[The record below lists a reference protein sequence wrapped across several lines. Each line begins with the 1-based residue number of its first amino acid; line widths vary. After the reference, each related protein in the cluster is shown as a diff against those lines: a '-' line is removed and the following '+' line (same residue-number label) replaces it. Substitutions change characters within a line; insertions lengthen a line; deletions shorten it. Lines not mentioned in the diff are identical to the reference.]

1 MRRTAIL
8 LSALFGSLAFSQETL
23 IKVRVE
29 EEGGKEAT
37 LPVEVKKRTPKT
49 ETTVK
54 EEELKVRSGA
64 GGVNIFKAIE
74 LTPSLN
80 AQTDDAYGL
89 GGGTVRL
96 RGFDNT
102 QIGVTI
108 DDMPLNDSGNF
119 ALYPHEYADV
129 ENLESITVERGAV
142 SKRSPF
148 YVEIG
153 GAIRIRTRPPANKFG
168 ITLSEKYG
176 SFNFMKHFIR
186 LDTGYLLGNRNLP
199 KLFVSYSH
207 TEADKWKGPGKYPDY
222 RDHYTVG
229 ISHKVGRL
237 FWEFYYDK
245 NVQLNYF
252 YRGFNYGELSTMFRR
267 GDYNDSLIYNPLNP
281 SGNVDHNRFYYKF
294 YKNPYTNQQLRANIE
309 LDITNSVKLSLKP
322 YMWIGR
328 GSGTSAITRNNPP
341 SPRPPV
347 PPSERPLLYFR
358 ESFNYTDRP
367 GVIAELKFELPKD
380 SRLFLGYWY
389 EYADL
394 KQWQP
399 HRRVIVNS
407 DGTFTLVDNVNVFYY
422 GYIQRTK
429 TTTNTPYLFLESK
442 GLLDK
447 MDINLGVR
455 FASVKRNF
463 KSYIATS
470 QLLPYYPEDG
480 VYDDPSLTL
489 DPNGSYEKTYRKILP
504 SFGVGYQFTNFA
516 YGYFAYAKNFRV
528 PQNFLGTIPSG
539 VTAQDVANQLK
550 PEEADNYDL
559 GLRFDFDKFYIA
571 PSVYYVKYKNRL
583 IRIADPTDPTL
594 IYLRNA
600 GKVDAYGAELELGFV
615 PVSSVSI
622 YTSLSYNKAKFKD
635 DYVVYDLTNNSIS
648 ANIKDKTVPDTPKYM
663 VKLGGRFELMGF
675 RISPSVQYIGSRYGN
690 LTNTERVSPYTLVNL
705 NVQRKVYKGI
715 DLFVDVVNLT
725 DKKYV
730 ARISPGI
737 TYGNYYA
744 GAPFTISAGLSGRF

>member
-1 MRRTAIL
+1 MKKTAVL

-29 EEGGKEAT
+29 EEGGKEAI
-37 LPVEVKKRTPKT
+37 LPVEVKRRTPKT

-64 GGVNIFKAIE
+64 GSVNVFKAIE

-80 AQTDDAYGL
+80 IQTDDAYGL
-89 GGGTVRL
+89 GGGAIRL
-96 RGFDNT
+96 RGFDET

-108 DDMPLNDSGNF
+108 DDMPLSDSGNF
-119 ALYPHEYADV
+119 RLYPHEYADV

-142 SKRSPF
+142 SKRNPF

-153 GAIRIRTRPPANKFG
+153 GAIRVRTRPPANKFG
-168 ITLSEKYG
+168 ITLSGKYG
-176 SFNFMKHFIR
+176 SFDFKRYFIR
-186 LDTGYLLGNRNLP
+186 LDTGYLLGNRKLP

-207 TEADKWKGPGKYPDY
+207 TEADKWKGPGKHPEY

-245 NVQLNYF
+245 NVQLNFF
-252 YRGFNYGELSTMFRR
+252 YRGFSFSELRDDRIFRR
-267 GDYNDSLIYNPLNP
+267 RDYNDKLLFPNTGANLNE
-281 SGNVDHNRFYYKF
+281 NVNYYEF
-294 YKNPYTNQQLRANIE
+294 WKNPYTNQQLRANIE
-309 LDITNSVKLSLKP
+309 LDITSSVKLNLKP

-328 GSGTSAITRNNPP
+328 GSGTSATRSGANIF
-341 SPRPPV
+341 
-347 PPSERPLLYFR
+347 FR

-394 KQWQP
+394 KQWRP
-399 HRRVIVNS
+399 SRRVIVNP
-407 DGTFTLVDNVNVFYY
+407 DGTFTLDNVNNFRYDF
-422 GYIQRTK
+422 IQRTK
-429 TTTNTPYLFLESK
+429 TITNTPYLFLESK

-455 FASVKRNF
+455 FASVKRDF
-463 KSYIATS
+463 KSYRTAG
-470 QLLPYYPEDG
+470 LPYYPEDG
-480 VYDDPSLTL
+480 VYDDPRLTL
-489 DPNGSYEKTYRKILP
+489 DSNGSYEKTYRKTLP
-504 SFGVGYQFTNFA
+504 SFGIGYQFTNFA

-528 PQNFLGTIPSG
+528 PQNFLGTIPSS
-539 VTAQDVANQLK
+539 VSAQFVADQLK

-571 PSVYYVKYKNRL
+571 PSVYYVNYKNRL
-583 IRIADPTDPTL
+583 IRIADPTDPNL

-615 PVSSVSI
+615 PVRRVSI
-622 YTSLSYNKAKFKD
+622 YTSFSYNEAKFKD
-635 DYVVYDLTNNSIS
+635 ENFFDGNTRF
-648 ANIKDKTVPDTPKYM
+648 NIKDKTVPDTPEYM
-663 VKLGGRFELMGF
+663 VKLGGRFQVIGF
-675 RISPSVQYIGSRYGN
+675 RISPSIQYIGSRYGN
-690 LTNTERVSPYTLVNL
+690 LINTEKVFSYTLVNL
-705 NVQRKVYKGI
+705 NVQRRIYKGI
-715 DLFVDVVNLT
+715 DLLVDVVNLT

-730 ARISPGI
+730 GRISPG
-737 TYGNYYA
+737 TTSGTYYA
-744 GAPFTISAGLSGRF
+744 GAPFTISAGLRGRF

>member
-1 MRRTAIL
+1 MRTTAIL

-29 EEGGKEAT
+29 EEGGKEDI
-37 LPVEVKKRTPKT
+37 LPVEVKRRTPKT

-64 GGVNIFKAIE
+64 GSVNIFKAIE

-80 AQTDDAYGL
+80 IQTDDAYGL

-96 RGFDNT
+96 RGFDDT

-108 DDMPLNDSGNF
+108 DDMPLSDSGNF
-119 ALYPHEYADV
+119 RLYPHEYADV

-153 GAIRIRTRPPANKFG
+153 GAIRVRTRPPANKFG

-176 SFNFMKHFIR
+176 SFDFKRHFIR

-199 KLFVSYSH
+199 KLFASYSH
-207 TEADKWKGPGKYPDY
+207 TEADKWKGPGKHPEY

-252 YRGFNYGELSTMFRR
+252 YRGFSFNELSNDRIFRR
-267 GDYNDSLIYNPLNP
+267 RDYNDRLLFPNTGANLNE
-281 SGNVDHNRFYYKF
+281 NVNYYEF
-294 YKNPYTNQQLRANIE
+294 WKNPYTNQQLRANIE

-328 GSGTSAITRNNPP
+328 GSGTSATTATISGT
-341 SPRPPV
+341 PR
-347 PPSERPLLYFR
+347 LFFR
-358 ESFNYTDRP
+358 EAFNYTDRP

-380 SRLFLGYWY
+380 SRLFLGYWH

-394 KQWQP
+394 KQWRP
-399 HRRVIVNS
+399 SRRVEVNP
-407 DGTFTLVDNVNVFYY
+407 DGTFTLNNVANFRYD
-422 GYIQRTK
+422 YIQRTK
-429 TTTNTPYLFLESK
+429 TITNTPYLFFESK

-455 FASVKRNF
+455 FASVKRDF
-463 KSYIATS
+463 KDYQTS
-470 QLLPYYPEDG
+470 GRPYYPEDG
-480 VYDDPSLTL
+480 VYDDPGLTL
-489 DPNGSYEKTYRKILP
+489 NPNRSYEKTYRKTLP

-516 YGYFAYAKNFRV
+516 YSYFAYAKNFRV
-528 PQNFLGTIPSG
+528 PQNFLGTIPSS
-539 VTAQDVANQLK
+539 VSAQFVADQLK

-571 PSVYYVKYKNRL
+571 PSVYYVKYKDRL
-583 IRIADPTDPTL
+583 IRTTDPNDPTL

-615 PVSSVSI
+615 PVRRVSI
-622 YTSLSYNKAKFKD
+622 YASFSYNEAKFKD
-635 DYVVYDLTNNSIS
+635 EKFEGTID
-648 ANIKDKTVPDTPKYM
+648 IKDKTVPDTPERM
-663 VKLGGRFELMGF
+663 IKLGGRFELLGF

-690 LTNTERVSPYTLVNL
+690 FTNTERVSPYTLVNL
-705 NVQRKVYKGI
+705 NVQRRIYKGI
-715 DLFVDVVNLT
+715 DLLVDVVNLT

-730 ARISPGI
+730 GRISPG
-737 TYGNYYA
+737 TTSGTYYA
-744 GAPFTISAGLSGRF
+744 GAPFTISAGLRGRF

>member
-1 MRRTAIL
+1 MKRTAIL

-29 EEGGKEAT
+29 EEGGKEAI
-37 LPVEVKKRTPKT
+37 LPVEVKRRTPKT

-64 GGVNIFKAIE
+64 GSVNVFKAIE

-80 AQTDDAYGL
+80 IQTDDAYGL
-89 GGGTVRL
+89 GGGTIKL
-96 RGFDNT
+96 RGFDDT

-119 ALYPHEYADV
+119 RLYPHEYADV

-142 SKRSPF
+142 SKRNPF

-153 GAIRIRTRPPANKFG
+153 GAIRVRTKPPANKFG

-176 SFNFMKHFIR
+176 SFNFMRHFIR

-207 TEADKWKGPGKYPDY
+207 TEADKWKGPGKHPEY
-222 RDHYTVG
+222 RDHYAVG

-245 NVQLNYF
+245 NVQLNFF
-252 YRGFNYGELSTMFRR
+252 YRGFSFSELSDDRIFRR
-267 GDYNDSLIYNPLNP
+267 KDYNDRLLFPNTGANLNE
-281 SGNVDHNRFYYKF
+281 NVNYYEF
-294 YKNPYTNQQLRANIE
+294 WKNPYTNQQLRANIE

-328 GSGTSAITRNNPP
+328 GSGTRAIIRTTP
-341 SPRPPV
+341 SPAR
-347 PPSERPLLYFR
+347 LYFR

-399 HRRVIVNS
+399 HRRVDVHP
-407 DGTFTLVDNVNVFYY
+407 DGTFTLNESDSFY

-429 TTTNTPYLFLESK
+429 TITNTPYLFFESK

-455 FASVKRNF
+455 FASVTRNF
-463 KSYIATS
+463 KNYRTTG
-470 QLLPYYPEDG
+470 LPYYPEDG
-480 VYDDPSLTL
+480 VYDDPRLTL
-489 DPNGSYEKTYRKILP
+489 DPRLSYEKTYRKTLP

-539 VTAQDVANQLK
+539 VSAQFVADQLK

-559 GLRFDFDKFYIA
+559 GLRLDFDKFYIA
-571 PSVYYVKYKNRL
+571 PSVYYVKYKDRL
-583 IRIADPTDPTL
+583 IRIADPNDPTL

-600 GKVDAYGAELELGFV
+600 GKVDAYGAELELGIV
-615 PVSSVSI
+615 PVRRVSI
-622 YTSLSYNKAKFKD
+622 YTSFSYNEAKFKD
-635 DYVVYDLTNNSIS
+635 ESFFDGNTRY
-648 ANIKDKTVPDTPKYM
+648 NIKDKTVPDTPEYM

-690 LTNTERVSPYTLVNL
+690 LINTEKVPSYTLVNL
-705 NVQRKVYKGI
+705 NVQRRIYKGI
-715 DLFVDVVNLT
+715 NLLVDVVNLT

-730 ARISPGI
+730 GRISPG
-737 TYGNYYA
+737 TERGTYYA
-744 GAPFTISAGLSGRF
+744 GAPFTISVGLRGRF

>member
-1 MRRTAIL
+1 L
-8 LSALFGSLAFSQETL
+8 
-23 IKVRVE
+23 
-29 EEGGKEAT
+29 
-37 LPVEVKKRTPKT
+37 
-49 ETTVK
+49 
-54 EEELKVRSGA
+54 
-64 GGVNIFKAIE
+64 NI
-74 LTPSLN
+74 
-80 AQTDDAYGL
+80 QTDDAYGL
-89 GGGTVRL
+89 GGGTIRL
-96 RGFDNT
+96 RGFDDT

-108 DDMPLNDSGNF
+108 DDMPLNDSGNYR
-119 ALYPHEYADV
+119 LYPHEYADM

-142 SKRSPF
+142 SKRNPF
-148 YVEIG
+148 YVEVG
-153 GAIRIRTRPPANKFG
+153 GAIRVRTRPPANKFR
-168 ITLSEKYG
+168 ITFSEKYG
-176 SFNFMKHFIR
+176 SFNFKRHFIR

-207 TEADKWKGPGKYPDY
+207 TEADKWKGPGKHPEY
-222 RDHYTVG
+222 RDHYAVG

-252 YRGFNYGELSTMFRR
+252 YREFKFNELSDDSIFRR
-267 GDYNDSLIYNPLNP
+267 RDYNDRLIYDPNNP
-281 SGNVDHNRFYYKF
+281 SGDVNHNRDYYEF
-294 YKNPYTNQQLRANIE
+294 HKNPYTNQQLRANIE
-309 LDITNSVKLSLKP
+309 LDITSSVKLNLKP

-328 GSGTSAITRNNPP
+328 GSGTRGVISGTP
-341 SPRPPV
+341 
-347 PPSERPLLYFR
+347 ERVFFR

-399 HRRVIVNS
+399 HRLVRVNP
-407 DGTFTLVDNVNVFYY
+407 DGTFTLDNATNFYY

-429 TTTNTPYLFLESK
+429 TITNTPYLFLESK

-455 FASVKRNF
+455 FASVKRDF
-463 KSYIATS
+463 KDYDRTGV
-470 QLLPYYPEDG
+470 PYYPKDG
-480 VYDDPSLTL
+480 VYNHPGLTVN
-489 DPNGSYEKTYRKILP
+489 PNGSYEKTYRKTLP

-528 PQNFLGTIPSG
+528 PQNFIGRITGTG
-539 VTAQDVANQLK
+539 VTARDVADRLK

-571 PSVYYVKYKNRL
+571 PSVYNVKYKNRL
-583 IRIADPTDPTL
+583 IRIADPNDSSK

-615 PVSSVSI
+615 PVRRVSI
-622 YTSLSYNKAKFKD
+622 YTSFSYNEAKFKD
-635 DYVVYDLTNNSIS
+635 DYVVYDLTRNDRR
-648 ANIKDKTVPDTPKYM
+648 ANVKDKTVPDTPERM
-663 VKLGGRFELMGF
+663 IKLGGRFELMGF

-705 NVQRKVYKGI
+705 NVQRRIYKGI
-715 DLFVDVVNLT
+715 DLLVDVVNLT

-730 ARISPGI
+730 GRISPGVTEG
-737 TYGNYYA
+737 TYFA
-744 GAPFTISAGLSGRF
+744 GAPFTISAGLRGRF

>member
-1 MRRTAIL
+1 MRRTAVL

-29 EEGGKEAT
+29 EEGGKEAI
-37 LPVEVKKRTPKT
+37 LPVEVKRRTPKT

-176 SFNFMKHFIR
+176 SFNFKKHFIR
-186 LDTGYLLGNRNLP
+186 LDTGYLLGNKDLP

-229 ISHKVGRL
+229 ISHKIGRL

-252 YRGFNYGELSTMFRR
+252 YKGFSFSELSNDSIFRR
-267 GDYNDSLIYNPLNP
+267 RDYNDRLLLPNTGTNLSQ
-281 SGNVDHNRFYYKF
+281 NVYYYKF
-294 YKNPYTNQQLRANIE
+294 WKNPYTNQQLRANIE

-328 GSGTSAITRNNPP
+328 GSGTSAASSSGN
-341 SPRPPV
+341 
-347 PPSERPLLYFR
+347 LFFK

-367 GVIAELKFELPKD
+367 GAIAELKFELPKD

-399 HRRVIVNS
+399 QRRVVVNP
-407 DGTFTLVDNVNVFYY
+407 DGTFTLNNVTGFQYN
-422 GYIQRTK
+422 YIQRTK
-429 TTTNTPYLFLESK
+429 TITNTPYLFFESK
-442 GLLDK
+442 GLLGK

-455 FASVKRNF
+455 FESVKRNF
-463 KSYIATS
+463 KSYRTTG
-470 QLLPYYPEDG
+470 LPYYPEDG
-480 VYDDPSLTL
+480 VYDDPRLTL
-489 DPNGSYEKTYRKILP
+489 DPSKSYEKTYRKTLP

-516 YGYFAYAKNFRV
+516 YGYFAYAKNFRA
-528 PQNFLGTIPSG
+528 PQNFLGTIPSS
-539 VTAQDVANQLK
+539 VSAQFVADQLK

-571 PSVYYVKYKNRL
+571 PSVYYVKYKNRI
-583 IRIADPTDPTL
+583 IRIADPKDPNL
-594 IYLRNA
+594 IYVRNA
-600 GKVDAYGAELELGFV
+600 GKVDAYGAELELGIV

-622 YTSLSYNKAKFKD
+622 YASFSYNKAKFKEEKN
-635 DYVVYDLTNNSIS
+635 YDVNPPVE
-648 ANIKDKTVPDTPKYM
+648 IKDKTVPDTPEYM
-663 VKLGGRFELMGF
+663 AKLGGRLELMGF
-675 RISPSVQYIGSRYGN
+675 RISPSVEYIGSRYGN
-690 LTNTERVSPYTLVNL
+690 LINTEKVSSYTLVNL

-730 ARISPGI
+730 GRISPG
-737 TYGNYYA
+737 TTSGTYYA
-744 GAPFTISAGLSGRF
+744 GAPFTISVGLSGRF

>member
-1 MRRTAIL
+1 MRRTAVL

-29 EEGGKEAT
+29 EEGGKEAI

-64 GGVNIFKAIE
+64 GSVNIFKAIE

-80 AQTDDAYGL
+80 IQTDDAYGL

-96 RGFDNT
+96 RGFDDT

-119 ALYPHEYADV
+119 RLYPHEYADM

-142 SKRSPF
+142 SKRNPF
-148 YVEIG
+148 YVEVG
-153 GAIRIRTRPPANKFG
+153 GAIRVRTRPPANKFG

-176 SFNFMKHFIR
+176 SFNFMRHFIR

-207 TEADKWKGPGKYPDY
+207 TEANKWKGPGKHPEY

-252 YRGFNYGELSTMFRR
+252 YRDFKFNELSKDSIFRR
-267 GDYNDSLIYNPLNP
+267 RDYHNDRLIYPNDATTVEHNLN
-281 SGNVDHNRFYYKF
+281 YYKF

-309 LDITNSVKLSLKP
+309 LDITSSVKLSLKP

-328 GSGTSAITRNNPP
+328 GSGTSAKKSDT
-341 SPRPPV
+341 SPRIF
-347 PPSERPLLYFR
+347 FR

-367 GVIAELKFELPKD
+367 GAIAELKFELPKD

-394 KQWQP
+394 KRWQP
-399 HRRVIVNS
+399 SREVIVNP
-407 DGTFTLVDNVNVFYY
+407 DGTFTLSLAGFRYS
-422 GYIQRTK
+422 YIERTK
-429 TTTNTPYLFLESK
+429 TITNTPYLFFESK

-455 FASVKRNF
+455 FQSVKRNY
-463 KSYIATS
+463 KSYDTS
-470 QLLPYYPEDG
+470 GLPYYPEDG
-480 VYDDPSLTL
+480 VYDDPRLTV
-489 DPNGSYEKTYRKILP
+489 DQNKSYEKTYRKTLP

-516 YGYFAYAKNFRV
+516 YGYFAYAKNLKV
-528 PQNFLGTIPSG
+528 PQNYFGRITG
-539 VTAQDVANQLK
+539 AKAQDVANQLK

-583 IRIADPTDPTL
+583 IRIADPNNPGD

-615 PVSSVSI
+615 PVRRVSI
-622 YTSLSYNKAKFKD
+622 YASFSYNKAKFKD
-635 DYVVYDLTNNSIS
+635 EYVVYDPDRDDIS
-648 ANIKDKTVPDTPKYM
+648 GNIKDKTVPDTPEYM

-690 LTNTERVSPYTLVNL
+690 LINTEKVSSYTLVNL
-705 NVQRKVYKGI
+705 NAQRKIYKGI

-730 ARISPGI
+730 GRINPGI
-737 TYGNYYA
+737 TEGKYYA
-744 GAPFTISAGLSGRF
+744 GAPFTISVGLRGRF

>member
-1 MRRTAIL
+1 MKRTAVL

-29 EEGGKEAT
+29 EEDGKEAI
-37 LPVEVKKRTPKT
+37 LPVEVKRRTPKT

-54 EEELKVRSGA
+54 EEELKVRAGA
-64 GGVNIFKAIE
+64 GGANIFKAIE

-80 AQTDDAYGL
+80 IQTDDAYGL
-89 GGGTVRL
+89 GGGAIRL
-96 RGFDNT
+96 RGFDDT

-119 ALYPHEYADV
+119 RLYPHEYADM

-148 YVEIG
+148 YVEVG
-153 GAIRIRTRPPANKFG
+153 GAIRIRTRPPADKFG
-168 ITLSEKYG
+168 ITLSGKYG
-176 SFNFMKHFIR
+176 SFNFKRYFIR

-207 TEADKWKGPGKYPDY
+207 TEADKWKGPGKHPEY
-222 RDHYTVG
+222 RDHYTLG

-252 YRGFNYGELSTMFRR
+252 YRGFRFNELSDDRIFRR
-267 GDYNDSLIYNPLNP
+267 RDYNDRLTGDPRQDVNY
-281 SGNVDHNRFYYKF
+281 FEF
-294 YKNPYTNQQLRANIE
+294 WKNPYTNQQLRANIE
-309 LDITNSVKLSLKP
+309 LDITSSVKLNLKP

-328 GSGTSAITRNNPP
+328 GSGTAGIIRTIGGT
-341 SPRPPV
+341 PR
-347 PPSERPLLYFR
+347 LFFR

-380 SRLFLGYWY
+380 SRLFLGYWH

-394 KQWQP
+394 KQWRP
-399 HRRVIVNS
+399 ERMVRVNP
-407 DGTFTLVDNVNVFYY
+407 DGTFSLDNVTNFRYD
-422 GYIQRTK
+422 YIQRTK
-429 TTTNTPYLFLESK
+429 TITNTPYLFFESK

-455 FASVKRNF
+455 FASVKRDF
-463 KSYIATS
+463 KSYRTTG
-470 QLLPYYPEDG
+470 LPYYPQDG
-480 VYDDPSLTL
+480 VYDDPRLTL
-489 DPNGSYEKTYRKILP
+489 DPRLSYEKTYRKTLP

-516 YGYFAYAKNFRV
+516 YGYFAYARNFRV
-528 PQNFLGTIPSG
+528 PQNFIGAIPAG
-539 VTAQDVANQLK
+539 VSAQFVVDQLK

-583 IRIADPTDPTL
+583 IRTADPEDPNL

-600 GKVDAYGAELELGFV
+600 GKVDAYGAELELGIV
-615 PVSSVSI
+615 PVRRVSI
-622 YTSLSYNKAKFKD
+622 YTSFSYNEAKFKD
-635 DYVVYDLTNNSIS
+635 ENFYDGTTRY
-648 ANIKDKTVPDTPKYM
+648 NIKDKTVPDTPKYM
-663 VKLGGRFELMGF
+663 VKLGGRFKLMGF

-690 LTNTERVSPYTLVNL
+690 LINTEKVSPYTLVNL
-705 NVQRKVYKGI
+705 NVQRKIYKGI
-715 DLFVDVVNLT
+715 DLLVDVVNLT

-730 ARISPGI
+730 GRISPGTTAG
-737 TYGNYYA
+737 TYFA
-744 GAPFTISAGLSGRF
+744 GAPFTISAGLRGRF

>member
-1 MRRTAIL
+1 MKRTAIL

-29 EEGGKEAT
+29 EEGGKEAI
-37 LPVEVKKRTPKT
+37 LPVEVKRRTPKT

-54 EEELKVRSGA
+54 EEELRVRSGA
-64 GGVNIFKAIE
+64 GSVNIFKAIE

-80 AQTDDAYGL
+80 IQTDDAYGL
-89 GGGTVRL
+89 GGGAIRL
-96 RGFDNT
+96 RGFDDT

-119 ALYPHEYADV
+119 RLYPHEYADV
-129 ENLESITVERGAV
+129 ENLESITVERGVV

-176 SFNFMKHFIR
+176 SFNFKRHFIR

-207 TEADKWKGPGKYPDY
+207 TEADKWRGPGKHPEY

-252 YRGFNYGELSTMFRR
+252 YKGLNYGELSTVFRR
-267 GDYNDSLIYNPLNP
+267 GDYNDRLLFPNTGPRLSQ
-281 SGNVDHNRFYYKF
+281 NRFYYEF

-309 LDITNSVKLSLKP
+309 LDITSSVKLSLKP

-328 GSGTSAITRNNPP
+328 GSGTSATI
-341 SPRPPV
+341 S
-347 PPSERPLLYFR
+347 SGKLYFR

-399 HRRVIVNS
+399 HRRVDVYS
-407 DGTFTLVDNVNVFYY
+407 DGTFTLNESDSYY

-429 TTTNTPYLFLESK
+429 TITNTPYLSLESK

-455 FASVKRNF
+455 FASVTRNF
-463 KSYIATS
+463 KDYQTS
-470 QLLPYYPEDG
+470 GLPYYPEDG
-480 VYDDPSLTL
+480 VYDDPRLTL
-489 DPNGSYEKTYRKILP
+489 NPNRSYEKTYRKTLP

-539 VTAQDVANQLK
+539 VSAQFVADQLK
-550 PEEADNYDL
+550 P
-559 GLRFDFDKFYIA
+559 
-571 PSVYYVKYKNRL
+571 
-583 IRIADPTDPTL
+583 
-594 IYLRNA
+594 
-600 GKVDAYGAELELGFV
+600 
-615 PVSSVSI
+615 
-622 YTSLSYNKAKFKD
+622 
-635 DYVVYDLTNNSIS
+635 
-648 ANIKDKTVPDTPKYM
+648 
-663 VKLGGRFELMGF
+663 
-675 RISPSVQYIGSRYGN
+675 
-690 LTNTERVSPYTLVNL
+690 
-705 NVQRKVYKGI
+705 
-715 DLFVDVVNLT
+715 
-725 DKKYV
+725 
-730 ARISPGI
+730 
-737 TYGNYYA
+737 
-744 GAPFTISAGLSGRF
+744 

>member
-1 MRRTAIL
+1 MKRTAIL

-29 EEGGKEAT
+29 EEGGKEAI
-37 LPVEVKKRTPKT
+37 LPVEVKRRTPKT

-80 AQTDDAYGL
+80 VQTDDAYGL
-89 GGGTVRL
+89 GGGSIRL

-108 DDMPLNDSGNF
+108 DDMPLNDVGNF

-142 SKRSPF
+142 SKRNPF
-148 YVEIG
+148 YVEVG

-168 ITLSEKYG
+168 VTLSEKYG
-176 SFNFMKHFIR
+176 SFNFKKHFIR
-186 LDTGYLLGNRNLP
+186 LDTGYLLGNKDLP
-199 KLFVSYSH
+199 KFFVSYSH
-207 TEADKWKGPGKYPDY
+207 TEADKWKGPGKYPEY

-252 YRGFNYGELSTMFRR
+252 YRGFSFRELSDDRIFRR
-267 GDYNDSLIYNPLNP
+267 RDYNDRLIHPNNP
-281 SGNVDHNRFYYKF
+281 NVNVNYYEF
-294 YKNPYTNQQLRANIE
+294 WKNPYTNQQLRANIE
-309 LDITNSVKLSLKP
+309 LDITSSVKLSLKP

-328 GSGTSAITRNNPP
+328 GSGTSARTSGGN
-341 SPRPPV
+341 
-347 PPSERPLLYFR
+347 LFFR

-367 GVIAELKFELPKD
+367 GAIAELKFELPKD

-394 KQWQP
+394 KRWQP
-399 HRRVIVNS
+399 QRRVQVNP
-407 DGTFTLVDNVNVFYY
+407 DGTFTLIQSPPNFQYN
-422 GYIQRTK
+422 YIERTK

-455 FASVKRNF
+455 FASVRRDYKD
-463 KSYIATS
+463 YQTTG
-470 QLLPYYPEDG
+470 LPYYPEDG
-480 VYDDPSLTL
+480 VYDDPRLTL
-489 DPNGSYEKTYRKILP
+489 NPNRSYEKTYRKTLP

-528 PQNFLGTIPSG
+528 PQNVLGAIPSG
-539 VTAQDVANQLK
+539 RSAQFVANQLK

-571 PSVYYVKYKNRL
+571 PSVYYVKYKDRL
-583 IRIADPTDPTL
+583 IHTADPTDPNL

-600 GKVDAYGAELELGFV
+600 GRVDAYGAELELGFV
-615 PVSSVSI
+615 PVSSISI
-622 YTSLSYNKAKFKD
+622 YTSFSYNKAKFKD
-635 DYVVYDLTNNSIS
+635 ESFYDGTTRY
-648 ANIKDKTVPDTPKYM
+648 NIKDKTVPDTPEYM
-663 VKLGGRFELMGF
+663 VKLGGRFQVMGF
-675 RISPSVQYIGSRYGN
+675 GISPSVQYVGSRYGN
-690 LTNTERVSPYTLVNL
+690 LTNTEKVSSYTLVNL
-705 NVQRKVYKGI
+705 NVQRRIYKGI
-715 DLFVDVVNLT
+715 DLLVDVVNLT

-730 ARISPGI
+730 GRISPGTTSG
-737 TYGNYYA
+737 TYFA
-744 GAPFTISAGLSGRF
+744 GAPFTISVGLSGRF

>member
-1 MRRTAIL
+1 MRRTAVL

-29 EEGGKEAT
+29 EEVGKEAI
-37 LPVEVKKRTPKT
+37 LPVEVKRRTPKT

-54 EEELKVRSGA
+54 EEELRVRSGA
-64 GGVNIFKAIE
+64 GSANIFKAIE

-80 AQTDDAYGL
+80 IQTDDAYGL
-89 GGGTVRL
+89 GGGAIRL
-96 RGFDNT
+96 RGFDDT

-108 DDMPLNDSGNF
+108 DDMPLNDSGNYR
-119 ALYPHEYADV
+119 LYPHEYADM

-142 SKRSPF
+142 SKRNPF
-148 YVEIG
+148 YVEVG

-168 ITLSEKYG
+168 ITLSGKYG
-176 SFNFMKHFIR
+176 SFDFKRYFIR

-207 TEADKWKGPGKYPDY
+207 TEADKWKGPGKHPEY
-222 RDHYTVG
+222 RDHYAVG

-245 NVQLNYF
+245 NVQLNYL
-252 YRGFNYGELSTMFRR
+252 YRGFSFSELSDDRIFRR
-267 GDYNDSLIYNPLNP
+267 RDYNDRLLFPNTGANLT
-281 SGNVDHNRFYYKF
+281 HNRFYYEF
-294 YKNPYTNQQLRANIE
+294 HKNPYTNQQLRANIE
-309 LDITNSVKLSLKP
+309 LDITSSVKLNLKP

-328 GSGTSAITRNNPP
+328 GSGTTAITRRPP
-341 SPRPPV
+341 SPRPPA
-347 PPSERPLLYFR
+347 PIQLYFR

-399 HRRVIVNS
+399 HRRVIVHPG
-407 DGTFTLVDNVNVFYY
+407 GTFTLDDNVNFFYY

-429 TTTNTPYLFLESK
+429 TITNTPYLFLESK

-455 FASVKRNF
+455 FASVKRDF
-463 KSYIATS
+463 KSYRAES
-470 QLLPYYPEDG
+470 ELLPYYPEDG
-480 VYDDPSLTL
+480 IYNHPGLTL
-489 DPNGSYEKTYRKILP
+489 DPRLTYEKTYRKTLP

-528 PQNFLGTIPSG
+528 PQNFLGRITG
-539 VTAQDVANQLK
+539 TTAQSVADQLK
-550 PEEADNYDL
+550 PEQADNYDL

-571 PSVYYVKYKNRL
+571 PSVYYVKYKDRL
-583 IRIADPTDPTL
+583 IRIADPDNPND

-615 PVSSVSI
+615 PVRRVSI
-622 YTSLSYNKAKFKD
+622 YTSFSYNKAKFKD
-635 DYVVYDLTNNSIS
+635 EFEVYDLTDDNIRE
-648 ANIKDKTVPDTPKYM
+648 NIKDKTVPNTPERM
-663 VKLGGRFELMGF
+663 IKLGGRFELMGF

-690 LTNTERVSPYTLVNL
+690 FINTERVSPYTLVNL
-705 NVQRKVYKGI
+705 NVQRRIYKGI
-715 DLFVDVVNLT
+715 DLLVDVVNLT

-730 ARISPGI
+730 GRISPGI
-737 TYGNYYA
+737 RRGTYFA
-744 GAPFTISAGLSGRF
+744 GAPFTISAGLRGRF

>member
-1 MRRTAIL
+1 MRRTAVL
-8 LSALFGSLAFSQETL
+8 LSALFGSLAFSQETI

-29 EEGGKEAT
+29 EEGGKEAI
-37 LPVEVKKRTPKT
+37 LPVEVKRRTPKT

-64 GGVNIFKAIE
+64 GSVNIFKAIE

-96 RGFDNT
+96 RGFDDT

-119 ALYPHEYADV
+119 RLYPHEYADV
-129 ENLESITVERGAV
+129 ENLESITVERGVV
-142 SKRSPF
+142 SKRNPF

-153 GAIRIRTRPPANKFG
+153 GAIRVRTRPPANKFG

-207 TEADKWKGPGKYPDY
+207 TEANKWKGPGKHPEY

-252 YRGFNYGELSTMFRR
+252 YRGFSFNELSNDSIFRR
-267 GDYNDSLIYNPLNP
+267 RDYNDSLIYDPNNP
-281 SGNVDHNRFYYKF
+281 SGNVEHNRFYYEF
-294 YKNPYTNQQLRANIE
+294 WKNPYTNQQLRANIE
-309 LDITNSVKLSLKP
+309 LDITNSVKLNLKP

-328 GSGTSAITRNNPP
+328 GSGTSTTTVTV
-341 SPRPPV
+341 SGKPRV
-347 PPSERPLLYFR
+347 SFR

-399 HRRVIVNS
+399 QRLVIVNP
-407 DGTFTLVDNVNVFYY
+407 DRTYTLDNASNRY

-429 TTTNTPYLFLESK
+429 TITNTPYLFFESK

-455 FASVKRNF
+455 FASVKRDF
-463 KSYIATS
+463 KSYRTTG
-470 QLLPYYPEDG
+470 LPYYPEDG
-480 VYDDPSLTL
+480 VYDDPRLTV
-489 DPNGSYEKTYRKILP
+489 DQNKSYEKTYRKTLP
-504 SFGVGYQFTNFA
+504 SFGFGYQFTNFA

-528 PQNFLGTIPSG
+528 PQNFLGTIPSS
-539 VTAQDVANQLK
+539 VSAQFVADQLK

-583 IRIADPTDPTL
+583 IRIADPTDPNL

-600 GKVDAYGAELELGFV
+600 GKVDAYGAELELGIV
-615 PVSSVSI
+615 PIRRVSI
-622 YTSLSYNKAKFKD
+622 YASFSYNKAKFKD
-635 DYVVYDLTNNSIS
+635 ESFT
-648 ANIKDKTVPDTPKYM
+648 
-663 VKLGGRFELMGF
+663 MG
-675 RISPSVQYIGSRYGN
+675 I
-690 LTNTERVSPYTLVNL
+690 
-705 NVQRKVYKGI
+705 
-715 DLFVDVVNLT
+715 
-725 DKKYV
+725 
-730 ARISPGI
+730 
-737 TYGNYYA
+737 
-744 GAPFTISAGLSGRF
+744 

>member
-1 MRRTAIL
+1 MRKTAIL

-29 EEGGKEAT
+29 EEGGKEEV
-37 LPVEVKKRTPKT
+37 LPVEVKRRTPKT

-64 GGVNIFKAIE
+64 GSVNIFKAIE

-80 AQTDDAYGL
+80 IQTDDAYGL
-89 GGGTVRL
+89 GGGAIRL
-96 RGFDNT
+96 RGFDET

-119 ALYPHEYADV
+119 RLYPHEYADV

-142 SKRSPF
+142 SKRNPF
-148 YVEIG
+148 YVEVG

-168 ITLSEKYG
+168 ITLSGKYG
-176 SFNFMKHFIR
+176 SFDFKRYFIR

-207 TEADKWKGPGKYPDY
+207 TEADKWKGPGKHPEY

-245 NVQLNYF
+245 NVQLNFF
-252 YRGFNYGELSTMFRR
+252 YRGFSFSELSDDRIFRR
-267 GDYNDSLIYNPLNP
+267 RDYNDRLVGNPAQDVNY
-281 SGNVDHNRFYYKF
+281 FEF

-309 LDITNSVKLSLKP
+309 LDITSSVKLSLKP

-328 GSGTSAITRNNPP
+328 GSGTSATRSGANIF
-341 SPRPPV
+341 
-347 PPSERPLLYFR
+347 FR

-367 GVIAELKFELPKD
+367 GAIAELKFELPKD
-380 SRLFLGYWY
+380 SRLFLGYWH

-394 KQWQP
+394 KQWRP
-399 HRRVIVNS
+399 SRRVIVNP
-407 DGTFTLVDNVNVFYY
+407 DGTFTLDNVNNFTYEF
-422 GYIQRTK
+422 IQRTK
-429 TTTNTPYLFLESK
+429 TITNTPYLFFESK

-455 FASVKRNF
+455 FASVTRNF
-463 KSYIATS
+463 KSYQTTG
-470 QLLPYYPEDG
+470 LPYYPKDG
-480 VYDDPSLTL
+480 VYDDPRLTL
-489 DPNGSYEKTYRKILP
+489 DPRLSYEKTYRKTLP

-528 PQNFLGTIPSG
+528 PQNFLGTIPTG
-539 VTAQDVANQLK
+539 VSAQFVADQLK

-571 PSVYYVKYKNRL
+571 PSVYYVKYKDRL
-583 IRIADPTDPTL
+583 IRIADPTDPNL
-594 IYLRNA
+594 IFLRNA

-615 PVSSVSI
+615 PVRRVSI
-622 YTSLSYNKAKFKD
+622 YTSFSYNEAKFKD
-635 DYVVYDLTNNSIS
+635 ESFFDGNTRF
-648 ANIKDKTVPDTPKYM
+648 NIKDKTVPDTPEYM
-663 VKLGGRFELMGF
+663 VKLGGRFQVIGF

-690 LTNTERVSPYTLVNL
+690 LINTEKVSSYTLVNL
-705 NVQRKVYKGI
+705 NVQRRIYKGI
-715 DLFVDVVNLT
+715 DLLVDVVNLT

-730 ARISPGI
+730 GRISPGTERG
-737 TYGNYYA
+737 TYFA
-744 GAPFTISAGLSGRF
+744 GAPFTISVGLRGRF

>member
-1 MRRTAIL
+1 MKRTAIL

-29 EEGGKEAT
+29 EEGGKEAI
-37 LPVEVKKRTPKT
+37 LPVEVKRRTPKT

-74 LTPSLN
+74 LTPSVN

-89 GGGTVRL
+89 GGGSIRI

-129 ENLESITVERGAV
+129 ENLESITVERGVV

-153 GAIRIRTRPPANKFG
+153 GAIRIRTRPPANKLG

-176 SFNFMKHFIR
+176 SFNFKKHFIR
-186 LDTGYLLGNRNLP
+186 LDTGYLLGNKDLP
-199 KLFVSYSH
+199 KFFVSYSH

-222 RDHYTVG
+222 RDHYTVA

-252 YRGFNYGELSTMFRR
+252 YRGFSFNELSNDSIFRR
-267 GDYNDSLIYNPLNP
+267 RDYTDRLIGNPAQDVN
-281 SGNVDHNRFYYKF
+281 YYKF

-309 LDITNSVKLSLKP
+309 LDITSSVKLSLKP

-328 GSGTSAITRNNPP
+328 GSGTSATSSSGNIF
-341 SPRPPV
+341 
-347 PPSERPLLYFR
+347 FR

-380 SRLFLGYWY
+380 SRLSLGYWH
-389 EYADL
+389 EYSDL

-399 HRRVIVNS
+399 SRRVIVNP
-407 DGTFTLVDNVNVFYY
+407 DGTFTLSLAGFQYNYT
-422 GYIQRTK
+422 QRTK
-429 TTTNTPYLFLESK
+429 TITNTPYLFFESK

-455 FASVKRNF
+455 FASVTRSF
-463 KSYIATS
+463 KNYRTTG
-470 QLLPYYPEDG
+470 LPYYPEDG
-480 VYDDPSLTL
+480 VYDDPRLTL
-489 DPNGSYEKTYRKILP
+489 DPRLSYEKTYRKTLP

-528 PQNFLGTIPSG
+528 PQNVLGTIPSS
-539 VTAQDVANQLK
+539 VSAQFVADQLK

-583 IRIADPTDPTL
+583 IRTADPTDPNL

-600 GKVDAYGAELELGFV
+600 GKVDAYGAELELGIV
-615 PVSSVSI
+615 PVSSISI
-622 YTSLSYNKAKFKD
+622 YTSFSYNKAKFKD
-635 DYVVYDLTNNSIS
+635 ESFYDGTTRY
-648 ANIKDKTVPDTPKYM
+648 NIKDKTVPDTPEYM

-690 LTNTERVSPYTLVNL
+690 LTNTEKVSSYTLLNL
-705 NVQRKVYKGI
+705 NAQRKIYKGI

-730 ARISPGI
+730 GRISPG
-737 TYGNYYA
+737 TASGTYYA
-744 GAPFTISAGLSGRF
+744 GAPFTISVGLSGRF